1 MEDDCGSV
9 WRLFGVLWAVQYTVC
24 SLNRTQAVEFGIGFV
39 IPPPPEIGACQ
50 IEHYFKG
57 GGKVEIM

>member
-24 SLNRTQAVEFGIGFV
+24 SLNRMQAVEFWIGFV
-39 IPPPPEIGACQ
+39 IFPRSERSLSDRT
-50 IEHYFKG
+50 
-57 GGKVEIM
+57 

>member
-24 SLNRTQAVEFGIGFV
+24 SLNRTQAVEFWIGFV
-39 IPPPPEIGACQ
+39 IFPPQRGACQ
-50 IEHYFKG
+50 IG
-57 GGKVEIM
+57 TLL